1 MARIIRKTF
10 KVDGIPTNV
19 TSALLSD
26 PTGAFGVKRNDTD
39 AVVVAD
45 GTVMTNVSAGVYE
58 YEFADVVGVAYTA
71 YVEMTY
77 AGAVYRFEVEF
88 AARLS
93 DSGGPISYS
102 ILKDRVGRYLF
113 GGDPG
118 DSRDS
123 GQLAKINDCINDG
136 LKRVYAAHEWS
147 FFRPLANVATTA
159 PYATGTITIASGVV
173 TLTGGTFPSWAADGI
188 LMVDNKYCAV
198 LSRGSGSQLTLNNT
212 SISIATASNY
222 QLARPEI
229 PMDASFDS
237 VAKGSSDLTFYPD
250 PDQWYPSVR
259 QQPDLT
265 IRKLEAGNPK
275 FDRPV
280 FYSERTVTFDPTVG
294 SRKSLAFY
302 PTPDAAYV
310 MRVQMILRQVDLSD
324 ANPFPVGGEMLSQV
338 ILEACLASAE
348 HNYEEREHVHE
359 KRYLEMIAL
368 AIRNDQERSCP
379 TSLGPDSP
387 RGEYG
392 NFGVLD
398 YDYRRREQR
407 IGTVTMNGDAL

>member
-10 KVDGIPTNV
+10 KVGGVPTNV

-45 GTVMTNVSAGVYE
+45 GTAMTNVSTGVYE

-77 AGAVYRFEVEF
+77 AGAIYRFEVEF

-93 DSGGPISYS
+93 DSGGPASYS
-102 ILKDRVGRYLF
+102 SLKDRVGRYLF

-123 GQLAKINDCINDG
+123 GQLAKINDCISDG

-147 FFRPLANVATTA
+147 FFRPLADVTTTA

-173 TLTGGTFPSWAADGI
+173 TLAGGTFPSWAADGI
-188 LMVDNKYCAV
+188 LMVDNKYYAV
-198 LSRGSGSQLTLNNT
+198 ASRGSGSQITLNNT

-237 VAKGSSDLTFYPD
+237 IANDSDLAFHPGQ
-250 PDQWYPSVR
+250 DQWYQSVCQR
-259 QQPDLT
+259 HDTT
-265 IRKLEAGNPK
+265 IRKMESGTPEFN
-275 FDRPV
+275 RPV
-280 FYSERTVTFDPTVG
+280 FYSVRTSRFDPAVG
-294 SRKSLAFY
+294 SRKVLAFY
-302 PTPDAAYV
+302 PAPDEAYV
-310 MRVQMILRQVDLSD
+310 LRVPMILRPVDLSD

-359 KRYLEMIAL
+359 KRFLEMIAL

-392 NFGVLD
+392 KFGVLD
-398 YDYRRREQR
+398 YDYRLREQR
-407 IGTVTMNGDAL
+407 ISTLTMNGGAL